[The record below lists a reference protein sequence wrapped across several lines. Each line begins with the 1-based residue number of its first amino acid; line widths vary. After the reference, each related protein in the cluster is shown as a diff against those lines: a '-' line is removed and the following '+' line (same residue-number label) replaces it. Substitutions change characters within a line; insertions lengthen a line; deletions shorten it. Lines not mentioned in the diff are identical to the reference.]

1 MQVHGG
7 AAALALAGPAPA
19 AAAHDREPL
28 TSRGILGVGVAAGI
42 LPCPSALVVLLSAI
56 ALHRVGFG
64 IVLILA
70 FSLGLAATIT
80 GIGLVAVLARRVFS
94 RVSFEGRLVRILPA
108 VSALVIVCVGVVLTA
123 KAIPGVL

>member
-1 MQVHGG
+1 
-7 AAALALAGPAPA
+7 
-19 AAAHDREPL
+19 
-28 TSRGILGVGVAAGI
+28 VAAGI

-70 FSLGLAATIT
+70 FSLGLAGTIT
-80 GIGLVAVLARRVFS
+80 GIGLVAVLARRAFG
-94 RVSFEGRLVRILPA
+94 RVSFEGRLVRALPA
-108 VSALVIVCVGVVLTA
+108 LSALVILCVGVAITA